1 MSESVNIMNENTKD
15 KLEFPIYGSF
25 TSKRKI
31 RYSFCIYEDG
41 TVAQW
46 QRKRKDNGLKH
57 VVQSNDYDILIR
69 RRADIFAYEN
79 CHCIYILRM
88 LYFTC
93 LMRPRDGV
101 TVS

>member
-57 VVQSNDYDILIR
+57 VVQSNDYDIYCKAATKECIEYIVKYYGL
-69 RRADIFAYEN
+69 DINFL
-79 CHCIYILRM
+79 H
-88 LYFTC
+88 
-93 LMRPRDGV
+93 
-101 TVS
+101 